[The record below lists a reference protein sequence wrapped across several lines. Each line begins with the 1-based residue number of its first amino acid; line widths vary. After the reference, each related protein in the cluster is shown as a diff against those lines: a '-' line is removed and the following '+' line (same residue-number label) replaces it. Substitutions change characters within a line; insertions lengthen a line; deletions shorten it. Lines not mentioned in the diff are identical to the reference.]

1 MSPPDRFRDDLGAY
15 ALGALA
21 AGEARALRGHLRGC
35 PECRRELAELQSV
48 APMVV
53 RARVGEGPPVGSGAA
68 GKRRRFP
75 RLIAVGAAIGATAV
89 ALGAATV
96 LFGGSAE
103 TVAFRSTP
111 GWPQARGT
119 VTYEPTSWG
128 TQLVIRVSG
137 LPATLRCQIWV
148 KGQDG
153 SWQQAGS
160 WRAVGGG
167 ATAVEAASVLTLSRI
182 GGVALETPQRQ
193 ELLWAAAPH
202 RKS

>member
-1 MSPPDRFRDDLGAY
+1 M
-15 ALGALA
+15 
-21 AGEARALRGHLRGC
+21 
-35 PECRRELAELQSV
+35 
-48 APMVV
+48 
-53 RARVGEGPPVGSGAA
+53 
-68 GKRRRFP
+68 
-75 RLIAVGAAIGATAV
+75 
-89 ALGAATV
+89 
-96 LFGGSAE
+96 
-103 TVAFRSTP
+103 
-111 GWPQARGT
+111 
-119 VTYEPTSWG
+119 TYEPTSWG

-153 SWQQAGS
+153 SWQEAGS